1 MTGIYFQAPC
11 RLKSYSA
18 TTKSGKT
25 VVRIEIESTDHREAG
40 YLLNDLE
47 KILKQQKEAARPR
60 KEPKVAPKPLAL
72 PAPALQLTYRG
83 DAE

>member
-1 MTGIYFQAPC
+1 MTSIFFSEPC

-18 TTKSGKT
+18 TTKAGKT
-25 VVRIEIESTDHREAG
+25 VIRIEIESTDHSEAG

-47 KILKQQKEAARPR
+47 RTLRQQKEADRP
-60 KEPKVAPKPLAL
+60 KKASKAPAKPLAL

-83 DAE
+83 DSE